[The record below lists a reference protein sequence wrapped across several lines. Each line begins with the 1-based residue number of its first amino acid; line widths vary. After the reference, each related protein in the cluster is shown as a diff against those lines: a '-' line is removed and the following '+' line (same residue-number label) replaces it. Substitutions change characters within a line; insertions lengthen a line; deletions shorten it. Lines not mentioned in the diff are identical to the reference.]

1 MLPWAATHAD
11 SPTSDGQWA
20 AWAGSTPLA
29 ALSPLGCL
37 RTQYVPL
44 KGRRESTSSTSEGLS
59 SVQRGAAGLVC
70 GQEGAT
76 GQSEQ

>member
-11 SPTSDGQWA
+11 SPTGDGRQA
-20 AWAGSTPLA
+20 ARAGSMPLA
-29 ALSPLGCL
+29 ALSPLGRL
-37 RTQYVPL
+37 RAQQVPP

-59 SVQRGAAGLVC
+59 SVQRGAAGPVR